1 MNQRLDPPAPSD
13 DFDTPMP
20 APRLRERVAF
30 GTAGLPVFFL
40 AAALVLAGLAL
51 VLIGALDLAGDG
63 AGTLPVVLVVAG
75 GLALLGGSVLGAGL
89 IMVAPGEARVI
100 QFLGRY
106 VGTVRM
112 DGLRWV
118 NPFTFRRKISTRIR
132 NHETGVNKVN
142 DADGSPIEIAA
153 VVVWRVTD
161 TARAVFE
168 VDDYIEFVNIQTDTA
183 VRHIATTYPYDAH
196 GEEQLSLRENTTEI
210 TDRLSAEIAARVES
224 AGVEVI
230 ESRITHLAYAQEIAG
245 AMLRR
250 QQAGAV
256 VAARQR
262 IVEGAVG
269 MVQMA
274 LDRLAEQEVV
284 DLDEERKATMV
295 SNLLVVLCADR
306 DTQPVVN
313 TGSLYN

>member
-1 MNQRLDPPAPSD
+1 M
-13 DFDTPMP
+13 DTTNPPMP
-20 APRLRERVAF
+20 EPHVRERVAF
-30 GTAGLPVFFL
+30 GAAGLPLLGFAITLGL
-40 AAALVLAGLAL
+40 AGTAMLLVAIVGLVGQESTGLIVLAVAGALV
-51 VLIGALDLAGDG
+51 
-63 AGTLPVVLVVAG
+63 VVAG
-75 GLALLGGSVLGAGL
+75 LLVGGGL
-89 IMVAPGEARVI
+89 MQVAPGEARVV

-106 VGTVRM
+106 VGTVRL

-118 NPFTFRRKISTRIR
+118 NPFTMRRRISTRIR
-132 NHETGVNKVN
+132 NHETAVTKVN

-153 VVVWRVTD
+153 VMVWRVTD
-161 TARAVFE
+161 TARAMFE
-168 VDDYIEFVNIQTDTA
+168 VDDYNEFVTIQAETA
-183 VRHIATTYPYDAH
+183 VRHIATSYPYDSH
-196 GEEQLSLRENTTEI
+196 GGELSLRENTTEI
-210 TDRLSAEIAARVES
+210 TDKLSAEIAARVES

-256 VAARQR
+256 VATRQR

-269 MVQMA
+269 MVQLA
-274 LDRLAEQEVV
+274 LDKLAEEEVV

>member
-1 MNQRLDPPAPSD
+1 MTTIQPEITI
-13 DFDTPMP
+13 DTPDMP
-20 APRLRERVAF
+20 APHVRERVAF
-30 GTAGLPVFFL
+30 GSSGLPVLGVVML
-40 AAALVLAGLAL
+40 AYLGSIALVLTGVFTLADPDRDGMATGITRIAIGTVL
-51 VLIGALDLAGDG
+51 LIGAGMAN
-63 AGTLPVVLVVAG
+63 
-75 GLALLGGSVLGAGL
+75 AGL

-106 VGTVRM
+106 VGTVRT
-112 DGLRWV
+112 DGLRWI

-132 NHETGVNKVN
+132 NHETAVTKVN
-142 DADGSPIEIAA
+142 DADGNPIEIAA
-153 VVVWRVTD
+153 VVVWRITD

-168 VDDYIEFVNIQTDTA
+168 VDDYDEFVTIQAETA
-183 VRHIATTYPYDAH
+183 VRHIATSYPYDAH
-196 GEEQLSLRENTTEI
+196 GENQLSLRENASEI
-210 TDRLSAEIAARVES
+210 TEKLSLEIAARVEA

-269 MVQMA
+269 MVQLA
-274 LDRLAEQEVV
+274 LHNLAEQEVV
-284 DLDEERKATMV
+284 ELDEERKATMV
-295 SNLLVVLCADR
+295 SNLLVVLCSDR

-313 TGSLYN
+313 TGSLYH

>member
-1 MNQRLDPPAPSD
+1 METVDA
-13 DFDTPMP
+13 PMP
-20 APRLRERVAF
+20 EPHVRERPAF
-30 GTAGLPVFFL
+30 GAAGLPLLALAIVLGLGGATMLLVGVLLL
-40 AAALVLAGLAL
+40 AADGPGAGLI
-51 VLIGALDLAGDG
+51 VL
-63 AGTLPVVLVVAG
+63 TVAG
-75 GLALLGGSVLGAGL
+75 GLVIVAGFVVGGGL
-89 IMVAPGEARVI
+89 MQVAPGEARVV

-106 VGTVRM
+106 VGTVRL

-118 NPFTFRRKISTRIR
+118 NPFTVRRRISTRIR
-132 NHETGVNKVN
+132 NHETAVTKVN

-161 TARAVFE
+161 TARAMFE
-168 VDDYIEFVNIQTDTA
+168 VDDYNEFVTIQAETA
-183 VRHIATTYPYDAH
+183 VRHIATSYPYDSH
-196 GEEQLSLRENTTEI
+196 GALSLRENTTEI
-210 TDRLSAEIAARVES
+210 TDKLSAEIAARVES

-274 LDRLAEQEVV
+274 LDKLADEEVV
-284 DLDEERKATMV
+284 DLDEERKASMV

-306 DTQPVVN
+306 DAQPVVN
-313 TGSLYN
+313 TGTLYN

>member
-1 MNQRLDPPAPSD
+1 MEAVE
-13 DFDTPMP
+13 TPMP
-20 APRLRERVAF
+20 EPHMRERPAF
-30 GTAGLPVFFL
+30 GGRGLPML
-40 AAALVLAGLAL
+40 GAAIVLALGAVGLQ
-51 VLIGALDLAGDG
+51 LAGVLSLVDEPG
-63 AGTLPVVLVVAG
+63 AGGVTLVVAG
-75 GLALLGGSVLGAGL
+75 SLLLVGAAIAGGGL
-89 IMVAPGEARVI
+89 IMVSPGEARVI

-106 VGTVRM
+106 VGTVRE
-112 DGLRWV
+112 DGLRWI
-118 NPFTFRRKISTRIR
+118 NPLTTRRKISTRIR
-132 NHETGVNKVN
+132 NHETAVTKVN
-142 DADGSPIEIAA
+142 DADGSPIQIAA

-161 TARAVFE
+161 TARAMFE
-168 VDDYIEFVNIQTDTA
+168 VDDYNEFVNIQTETA
-183 VRHIATTYPYDAH
+183 VRHIATSYPYDAH
-196 GEEQLSLRENTTEI
+196 AEDDLSLRQNTTEI
-210 TDRLSAEIAARVES
+210 TDQLSAEIAARVES

-230 ESRITHLAYAQEIAG
+230 ESRITRLAYAQEIAG

-274 LDRLAEQEVV
+274 LDKLAEEEVV

-295 SNLLVVLCADR
+295 SNLLVVLCGDR

-313 TGSLYN
+313 AGSLY

>member
-1 MNQRLDPPAPSD
+1 MVMNQLDTAG
-13 DFDTPMP
+13 TPMP
-20 APRLRERVAF
+20 RPHIRERVAF
-30 GTAGLPVFFL
+30 GTRGLPV
-40 AAALVLAGLAL
+40 LAGTVALILVGMALMLIAIIQLAS
-51 VLIGALDLAGDG
+51 GD
-63 AGTLPVVLVVAG
+63 ATAPEVVVLVVG
-75 GLALLGGSVLGAGL
+75 VLALVGGTILGAGL
-89 IMVAPGEARVI
+89 NMVAPGEARVV

-132 NHETGVNKVN
+132 NHETAVNKVN

-168 VDDYIEFVNIQTDTA
+168 VDDYIEFVNIQTEAA
-183 VRHIATTYPYDAH
+183 VRHIATTYPYDSH
-196 GEEQLSLRENTTEI
+196 GDDQLSLRQNTTEI
-210 TDRLSAEIAARVES
+210 TDKLSMEIGARVES

-274 LDRLAEQEVV
+274 LDQLAEQQVV
-284 DLDEERKATMV
+284 DLDEERKAAMV

-313 TGSLYN
+313 TGTLYT

>member
-1 MNQRLDPPAPSD
+1 MESVEH
-13 DFDTPMP
+13 PMP
-20 APRLRERVAF
+20 EPHIRERRAF
-30 GTAGLPVFFL
+30 GAPGLPML
-40 AAALVLAGLAL
+40 AAAVVLALGGVGIHLAGLL
-51 VLIGALDLAGDG
+51 NLTDG
-63 AGTLPVVLVVAG
+63 SGSATAPIVMLTVGGLLVVAG
-75 GLALLGGSVLGAGL
+75 LVAGAGL
-89 IMVAPGEARVI
+89 FMVAPGQARVV

-106 VGTVRM
+106 VGTVRE

-118 NPFTFRRKISTRIR
+118 NPFTQRHRISTRIR
-132 NHETGVNKVN
+132 NHETAVTKVN

-161 TARAVFE
+161 TARAMFE
-168 VDDYIEFVNIQTDTA
+168 VDDYHEFVTIQAETA
-183 VRHIATTYPYDAH
+183 VRHIATSYPYDAD
-196 GEEQLSLRENTTEI
+196 GDDLSLRVNTTEI
-210 TDRLSAEIAARVES
+210 TDKLSAEIAARVES

-269 MVQMA
+269 MVQLA
-274 LDRLAEQEVV
+274 LDKLADEQVV

-313 TGSLYN
+313 AGSLYN